1 VVLDA
6 RDEAT
11 ALEVDQER
19 WGGVGEA
26 IRQRDEARILA
37 AQGHD
42 AHREFERGE
51 QRAVRGVHAEAAL
64 GIGHDDAPVGQER
77 HGLDAARSLE
87 RERGVVFAHDPHRTV
102 QRAARHRVAGIR
114 VRERDDADGRVV
126 LQRAEQPASGRP

>member
-1 VVLDA
+1 MRA
-6 RDEAT
+6 MKR
-11 ALEVDQER
+11 R
-19 WGGVGEA
+19 RSRSIRSGGEA
-26 IRQRDEARILA
+26 LARQFASATTRVSSRRRDMTR
-37 AQGHD
+37 
-42 AHREFERGE
+42 
-51 QRAVRGVHAEAAL
+51 
-64 GIGHDDAPVGQER
+64 DAPFGQER